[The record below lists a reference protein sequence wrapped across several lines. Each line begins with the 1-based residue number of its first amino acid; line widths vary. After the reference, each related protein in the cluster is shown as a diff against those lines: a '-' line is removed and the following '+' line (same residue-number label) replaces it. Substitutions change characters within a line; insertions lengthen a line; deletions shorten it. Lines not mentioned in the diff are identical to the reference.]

1 MTKLRELFGQS
12 TDSSRHN
19 WDATVTT
26 QHCPFLGRKCLKNRK
41 SEPDIAI
48 GTCTVTHGGGPV
60 VICPYRFLERR
71 VIFTDC
77 LSLVRHEPGNE
88 LHVVPEVS
96 IPGGTVDYFLVSS
109 RKRRV
114 RDFAGIEI
122 QTLDTTGTVWPERQR
137 FLRTQGLKVRTA
149 DVNSTKPF
157 GMNWKMTAKTILVQ
171 LHHKVQTFENVN
183 RHLVLAIQDV
193 LLDYITGE
201 FTVAHLT
208 EARAAEPLQIHAYT
222 LASGDGGGLA
232 MQLARRLSTDTAGVA
247 QALGLQEEAR
257 VDLKTINASLEAK
270 LSDKTLF
277 RLSAP

>member
-96 IPGGTVDYFLVSS
+96 IPGGTVDYLCAPCGRSYDRARLKDSTTWGLIVWAV
-109 RKRRV
+109 RRSC
-114 RDFAGIEI
+114 
-122 QTLDTTGTVWPERQR
+122 RQR
-137 FLRTQGLKVRTA
+137 PKV
-149 DVNSTKPF
+149 
-157 GMNWKMTAKTILVQ
+157 
-171 LHHKVQTFENVN
+171 
-183 RHLVLAIQDV
+183 
-193 LLDYITGE
+193 
-201 FTVAHLT
+201 
-208 EARAAEPLQIHAYT
+208 ARMY
-222 LASGDGGGLA
+222 
-232 MQLARRLSTDTAGVA
+232 RR
-247 QALGLQEEAR
+247 
-257 VDLKTINASLEAK
+257 
-270 LSDKTLF
+270 
-277 RLSAP
+277 P